1 MNVKVSDIVAVV
13 RITRPLNAIMMGI
26 AVIVGFTLS
35 DGSMTMLPHLLSG
48 ATAASLLIAFAN
60 IANDVIDVDVDRINQ
75 PTRPI
80 PSGKISLVKARN
92 LSLLFL
98 FSGLLTSFLTFNV
111 LYVLIAL
118 EASALSILYNV
129 YLKRTGFVG
138 NVLVSALVAL
148 PFVAGGIVAT
158 SRIPSYLIL
167 FSTMAFLLNLGRE
180 VHKGVIDVKGDLSK
194 GIETPAVK
202 YGETA
207 AKRLAAFFYIMA
219 VVCTFLPAIAGMTNR
234 YYIYAVTIPDA
245 LILISTAKTL
255 TTDDKKTLIKE
266 KDLIRIAMMLGMLS
280 FILGS
285 L

>member
-1 MNVKVSDIVAVV
+1 MSNIVAIV
-13 RITRPLNAIMMGI
+13 RITRPVNAIMMGI

-35 DGSMTMLPHLLSG
+35 DGSMTMLPQLLSG
-48 ATAASLLIAFAN
+48 AAATSLLLAFAN
-60 IANDVIDVDVDRINQ
+60 VTNDLIDVDVDRINQ
-75 PTRPI
+75 PARAI
-80 PSGKISLVKARN
+80 PSGKISVVEARN
-92 LSLLFL
+92 LSLLL
-98 FSGLLTSFLTFNV
+98 LILGLLTSLLTFNV

-129 YLKRTGFVG
+129 YLKRAGFVG

-148 PFVAGGIVAT
+148 PFVAGGAIAT

-180 VHKGVIDVKGDLSK
+180 VHKGVIDVEGDLSK

-202 YGETA
+202 YGKTA
-207 AKRLAAFFYIMA
+207 AKRLAAFFYFMA
-219 VVCTFLPAIAGMTNR
+219 IVCTFLPAIAGMTNR
-234 YYIYAVTIPDA
+234 YYMYAVMIPDV
-245 LILISTAKTL
+245 LILISTVKTL
-255 TTDDKKTLIKE
+255 TTDDKKTLTKE

-285 L
+285 LGG